1 MLTTARPIFEHVPGS
16 FADPVGLAD
25 QQAPGVVALIIVR
38 YDDEP
43 SKQSGEAA
51 QEAFPPSPIPGE
63 RSERVPHPPRPQA
76 VLGATYDAFVAVS
89 GQLLAVARTTPDYR
103 FPVMPAVALSH
114 FIEVRDAGRPVHLS
128 LFELSEADCARFLE
142 TVFYSECLKLHVAGT
157 ESAAL
162 VAAQIACSGCGNGV
176 LEINDFSDP
185 AAPRVRLLD
194 LNELTDS
201 PHEEQD
207 TVERGDEPLAVLL
220 AGYLDGV
227 MGRVLLYDRPKNRA
241 TLPAR
246 AGTPFDLDRA
256 IEQANRLATARRGG
270 AGHGPSDEARVAS
283 LTAAAEL
290 RATAPDA
297 QAEAVETYLA
307 ERAVQPRL
315 VATEHPHAAG
325 LAALVQELQGGP
337 PVRPP
342 ALSHEPTPP
351 EGSPELPV
359 LDVQGDTVPPIIE
372 GGTVSPSI
380 PETESRDRAESSPLP
395 PSEAASS
402 ATSNDATAPPPSPE
416 PDDRGRPVR
425 PELVHELDR
434 LRSETFA
441 LVENAVG
448 HEHAVEHEAHVL
460 DEHGIP
466 SPVPPGRTVEYVR
479 ALLTDD
485 PPRRRHGFKG
495 ARARTYKTVAGKLLA
510 FHGAN
515 RHYDDP
521 VVHDVARLWT
531 RLHK

>member
-1 MLTTARPIFEHVPGS
+1 MLTSARPIFEHVPGS

-25 QQAPGVVALIIVR
+25 QQALGVVALIVVR
-38 YDDEP
+38 YD
-43 SKQSGEAA
+43 AA
-51 QEAFPPSPIPGE
+51 PPDGDAFPPSPIPSE
-63 RSERVPHPPRPQA
+63 RSERIPRPSFP
-76 VLGATYDAFVAVS
+76 TYDAFVAVS

-103 FPVMPAVALSH
+103 FPVMPAVALSR
-114 FIEVRDAGRPVHLS
+114 FIEARDAGRPPFLS
-128 LFELSEADCARFLE
+128 LFELSQADCARFLE

-157 ESAAL
+157 QSAAL

-176 LEINDFSDP
+176 LEVNDFSDP

-194 LNELTDS
+194 LDELALCDEG
-201 PHEEQD
+201 PD
-207 TVERGDEPLAVLL
+207 AGGAGDEPLTALL

-227 MGRVLLYDRPKNRA
+227 TGRVLLYDRPKNQA

-256 IEQANRLATARRGG
+256 IEQANRLAAARRGG
-270 AGHGPSDEARVAS
+270 GYGPSDEARVAS
-283 LTAAAEL
+283 LAAAAE
-290 RATAPDA
+290 RQAAAPDA

-307 ERAVQPRL
+307 ERAERPRL
-315 VATEHPHAAG
+315 VAADHPHAAG

-337 PVRPP
+337 AVRPAASP
-342 ALSHEPTPP
+342 PEPTPP
-351 EGSPELPV
+351 EAAPDPAA
-359 LDVQGDTVPPIIE
+359 DV
-372 GGTVSPSI
+372 
-380 PETESRDRAESSPLP
+380 RDDALP
-395 PSEAASS
+395 PASEGDPAPPDSGGVTAPSDPGVDAATN
-402 ATSNDATAPPPSPE
+402 AAPPPP
-416 PDDRGRPVR
+416 PPADRQVGAASAASVR

-441 LVENAVG
+441 LFENAVG
-448 HEHAVEHEAHVL
+448 PKHALEHEAHVL
-460 DEHGIP
+460 DVHGIP

-515 RHYDDP
+515 KHYGDP
-521 VVHDVARLWT
+521 VVHDVAQLWT

>member
-25 QQAPGVVALIIVR
+25 QQAPGVVALIVVR
-38 YDDEP
+38 YD
-43 SKQSGEAA
+43 AA
-51 QEAFPPSPIPGE
+51 PPDGEAFPPSPIPSE
-63 RSERVPHPPRPQA
+63 RSERIPHPSSP
-76 VLGATYDAFVAVS
+76 TYDAFVAVS

-103 FPVMPAVALSH
+103 FPVMPAVALSR
-114 FIEVRDAGRPVHLS
+114 FIETRDAGRPAFLS
-128 LFELSEADCARFLE
+128 LFELGRDDCARFLE

-194 LNELTDS
+194 LDEVAGSLRD
-201 PHEEQD
+201 EEPD
-207 TVERGDEPLAVLL
+207 TVETDGDPLAVLL

-227 MGRVLLYDRPKNRA
+227 TGRVLLYDRPKNRA

-256 IEQANRLATARRGG
+256 IEQANRLATARRGS
-270 AGHGPSDEARVAS
+270 AGHGPSDEARGAS
-283 LTAAAEL
+283 LSAAAER

-297 QAEAVETYLA
+297 QAEALETYLA
-307 ERAVQPRL
+307 ERAERPRL

-325 LAALVQELQGGP
+325 LAALVEELQGGP
-337 PVRPP
+337 AVRPSAPLPEP
-342 ALSHEPTPP
+342 APP
-351 EGSPELPV
+351 EAVTERGV
-359 LDVQGDTVPPIIE
+359 LDVQGDTVPPTTD
-372 GGTVSPSI
+372 GGTVSPSATGAEAGDTLEASPLPL
-380 PETESRDRAESSPLP
+380 PEAESSAP
-395 PSEAASS
+395 PDEAA
-402 ATSNDATAPPPSPE
+402 APPPSPE
-416 PDDRGRPVR
+416 APPDDRGRPVR

-441 LVENAVG
+441 LFENAVG
-448 HEHAVEHEAHVL
+448 PKHAVEHEAHVL
-460 DEHGIP
+460 DAHGIP

-515 RHYDDP
+515 KHLADP
-521 VVHDVARLWT
+521 VVHDVAQLWT